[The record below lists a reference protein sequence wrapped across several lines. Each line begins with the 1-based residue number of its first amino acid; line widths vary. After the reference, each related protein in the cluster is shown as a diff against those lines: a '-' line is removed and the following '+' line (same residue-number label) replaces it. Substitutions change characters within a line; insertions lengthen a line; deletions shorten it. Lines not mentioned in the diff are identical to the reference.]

1 MREILKK
8 TFDKIYC
15 INLDHR
21 TDRWDHAKK
30 ELLKYNIL
38 DLVTRFS
45 GCTGKNGETSYTFA
59 TKSHIECIKDAKINN
74 YKNILILEDDFKFIT
89 EKWDGDQFIK
99 SDPTDIINNAIQQIK
114 NIHWDMLY
122 FAYRP
127 KLPIQFIDYKQIT
140 ENVFQCITQVWG
152 NAYGMS
158 NKLYDFILNN
168 DPAGKI
174 PGIDQYYSKYLT
186 HKFKCFNIMPMV
198 VCPYTGASDAR
209 DQQAE
214 KKGFVD
220 NYKLAQRMLRQFY
233 V

>member
-1 MREILKK
+1 
-8 TFDKIYC
+8 
-15 INLDHR
+15 
-21 TDRWDHAKK
+21 
-30 ELLKYNIL
+30 
-38 DLVTRFS
+38 
-45 GCTGKNGETSYTFA
+45 
-59 TKSHIECIKDAKINN
+59 
-74 YKNILILEDDFKFIT
+74 
-89 EKWDGDQFIK
+89 
-99 SDPTDIINNAIQQIK
+99 
-114 NIHWDMLY
+114 MLY